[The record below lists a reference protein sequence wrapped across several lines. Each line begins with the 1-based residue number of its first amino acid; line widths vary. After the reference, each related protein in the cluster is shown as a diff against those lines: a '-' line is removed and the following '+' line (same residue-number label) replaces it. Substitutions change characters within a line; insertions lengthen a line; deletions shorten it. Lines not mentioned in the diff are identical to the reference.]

1 MVFYTVNQV
10 ATYLRES
17 FESDILL
24 SDLYVSGEISNLRRS
39 ASGHAYFTLK
49 DDTALLNCVMFRGQ
63 QGSDVLEDGVSVSTH
78 GRISFYEPRGST
90 DFIVDL
96 VMAEGAGALS
106 LEFDRLRSQLELE
119 GLFDESRKRSL
130 PPFPKV
136 IGVVTSSS
144 GAVLHDITTVVTR
157 RYPLANILVSPTLVQ
172 GDAAP
177 ENIVQALNDLNVDG
191 RSDVIV
197 IARGGGSLEE
207 LWAFNDEMVARSIY
221 GSKIPVVS
229 AIGHET
235 DFTIS
240 DYVADLRAPTP
251 SAAAEMIVPDIIDL
265 KKNVLELW
273 SHINNIM
280 ESHFEG
286 YQTGIEIINRDLIR
300 GLPDLEFFRRAID
313 DLNRESDN
321 SFQHIINML
330 SVLIDS
336 VDKQLAT
343 LNPKAT
349 LDRGFVVVQNQQD
362 SVVHSSMS
370 IQKGEIYSLIFAD
383 GSARVQSA
391 GK

>member
-1 MVFYTVNQV
+1 MFYTVNQV

>member
-1 MVFYTVNQV
+1 MFYTVNQV

-63 QGSDVLEDGVSVSTH
+63 QGSDVLEAGVSVSTH

>member
-1 MVFYTVNQV
+1 
-10 ATYLRES
+10 
-17 FESDILL
+17 
-24 SDLYVSGEISNLRRS
+24 
-39 ASGHAYFTLK
+39 
-49 DDTALLNCVMFRGQ
+49 MFRGQ

>member
-1 MVFYTVNQV
+1 VFYTVNQV